1 MINLENWID
10 KQVTVTLKSGVTRKN
25 NLVKKYSFSSKFCY
39 YLIDP
44 TKDTLFFNR
53 AGLSSLR
60 HFYNLDTYLTDY
72 DILDIKEV
80 EVNTEINRTKT
91 QLLQDEIQKTQ
102 EQLKNLQDQLEE
114 VESKNKKIQKVT
126 ITFFTDDTCIDVRLS
141 EHLPLMLDQENGEMV
156 RSISLPTEIIKD
168 QNKDSLKRKAL
179 ESLRKIED
187 ADKNTTYLDAAIIR
201 DALNQLPDSLV

>member
-25 NLVKKYSFSSKFCY
+25 YLVKKDSFSSKFCY
-39 YLIDP
+39 YLISP
-44 TKDTLFFNR
+44 TKVTLFFNQ
-53 AGLSSLR
+53 AGLSSFR
-60 HFYNLDTYLTDY
+60 QFYNDTYLTDY

-91 QLLQDEIQKTQ
+91 QILQDEIQKTQ

-114 VESKNKKIQKVT
+114 VKSKNKKIQKVI
-126 ITFFTDDTCIDVRLS
+126 ITFFTDDTSIDVRLS

-156 RSISLPTEIIKD
+156 CSISLPTEIIKN
-168 QNKDSLKRKAL
+168 QNKDSLKHKAL